1 MSSYHQQGFNAEH
14 SKQTQAAMLLMMLGC
29 DDSDIEKCKLA
40 DHKPIDNMFAAII
53 DQGAVQK
60 FLDYLR
66 G

>member
-1 MSSYHQQGFNAEH
+1 MSSYHQQAFNREH
-14 SKQTQAAMLLMMLGC
+14 SKQEKAAMLLMMMGC
-29 DDSDIEKCKLA
+29 DDGDIERCKLA
-40 DHKPIDNMFAAII
+40 DSKPIDKMFAAII